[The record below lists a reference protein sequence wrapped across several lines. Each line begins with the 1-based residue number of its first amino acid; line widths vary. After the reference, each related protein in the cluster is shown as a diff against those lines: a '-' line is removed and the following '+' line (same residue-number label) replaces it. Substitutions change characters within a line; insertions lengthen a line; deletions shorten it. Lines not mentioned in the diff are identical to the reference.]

1 MLKIITYNC
10 HGLYSSIQG
19 VIDLCDR
26 YDLIFLQE
34 IWLFKYDLSILCNLH
49 PLFEGFGCSAIDESN
64 GIIQGRPYGG
74 LGILIRKT
82 IRPFAQFHSYTDSRL
97 LGVTITLDSE
107 QLYFISTYI
116 PYQCNDNFDLYL
128 EYIGKISA
136 LIDECHSSNI
146 IILGDFN
153 AAVGTLFESELLE
166 LCKIYKLVIS
176 DYNVY
181 GRESGQYTYV
191 SDSHFSTSW
200 LDHLICNHDMNLKLS
215 SVKILDKLPCSDHLP
230 LSAELSINSPCS
242 VISDIKYPSPRSK
255 ATFSWSKVTEH
266 DTLQYRNSTF
276 NNLKI
281 IIMLPVTKCTDPNC
295 TLIDHR
301 QQIGKLY
308 SKMCCA
314 LLDSSHETIPS
325 KNDNGCRD
333 FIVPGYNDYAK
344 ELHCEARTAY
354 IAWKRAGR
362 PALEI
367 FVVI

>member
-10 HGLYSSIQG
+10 HGLYSSIQDI
-19 VIDLCDR
+19 IDLCDR

-64 GIIQGRPYGG
+64 GIIPGRPYGG

-82 IRPFAQFHSYTDSRL
+82 IRPFAQFHSYNDSRL

-116 PYQCNDNFDLYL
+116 PYQCDDNFDLYL

-136 LIDECHSSNI
+136 LIDKCHFSNF

-166 LCKIYKLVIS
+166 LCTIYKLVIS

-200 LDHLICNHDMNLKLS
+200 LDHLICSHDMNLKLS
-215 SVKILDKLPCSDHLP
+215 SVKILDKLLCSDHLL
-230 LSAELSINSPCS
+230 LSAEL
-242 VISDIKYPSPRSK
+242 
-255 ATFSWSKVTEH
+255 
-266 DTLQYRNSTF
+266 
-276 NNLKI
+276 
-281 IIMLPVTKCTDPNC
+281 
-295 TLIDHR
+295 
-301 QQIGKLY
+301 
-308 SKMCCA
+308 
-314 LLDSSHETIPS
+314 
-325 KNDNGCRD
+325 
-333 FIVPGYNDYAK
+333 
-344 ELHCEARTAY
+344 
-354 IAWKRAGR
+354 
-362 PALEI
+362 
-367 FVVI
+367 